1 MEMAHQSQ
9 VEGENT
15 CSFPLFAFLP
25 AELRLE
31 IWRQSCRSRV
41 VEVRYS
47 AEQDRCLTSTK
58 PPVILQV
65 CRESRHEGS
74 RLYIQAFGTRT
85 HPEGTIHFSPTMD
98 ILYLPRCERTMGYG
112 DTARDF
118 GQYVLD
124 TVEHVH
130 ALAIDHVNPV
140 IRRPW
145 ETYNKFCLMR
155 TFPHLQEAFLILDSA
170 SSRSSSPQHA
180 ASSDGPVDNGGQIEF
195 VDPRGDPREIMR
207 IMERVRESFDHEVGL
222 SSTGPSPLEKADV
235 DEDWED
241 KDKREEPPSVWE
253 QQPYLALVPKTK
265 VRAGAATATTTTT
278 TNHLS
283 SRSWSMHPA
292 CVACV

>member
-1 MEMAHQSQ
+1 MVVSSQ
-9 VEGENT
+9 G
-15 CSFPLFAFLP
+15 FPLFSLLP
-25 AELRLE
+25 AELRVE

-47 AEQDRCLTSTK
+47 SEQDRCLTSTK

-65 CRESRHEGS
+65 CQESRHEGQ
-74 RLYIQAFGTRT
+74 RLYIQAFGTLA
-85 HPEGTIHFSPTMD
+85 HPHGTIHFSPTMD
-98 ILYLPRCERTMGYG
+98 ILYLPRCGNMGYG

-155 TFPHLQEAFLILDSA
+155 TFPHLQEAFLILDSG
-170 SSRSSSPQHA
+170 SRPSSPQQSSEEGQIA
-180 ASSDGPVDNGGQIEF
+180 AADYNGGGGQIEF

-207 IMERVRESFDHEVGL
+207 LMDMVRESFSYEVGQ
-222 SSTGPSPLEKADV
+222 TQMPLDKVE
-235 DEDWED
+235 EWED
-241 KDKREEPPSVWE
+241 EQQQQQQHHSVWE
-253 QQPYLALVPKTK
+253 QPYLALVPKTK
-265 VRAGAATATTTTT
+265 VRTGAPTARART
-278 TNHLS
+278 
-283 SRSWSMHPA
+283 WSTQPA
-292 CVACV
+292 FVACV